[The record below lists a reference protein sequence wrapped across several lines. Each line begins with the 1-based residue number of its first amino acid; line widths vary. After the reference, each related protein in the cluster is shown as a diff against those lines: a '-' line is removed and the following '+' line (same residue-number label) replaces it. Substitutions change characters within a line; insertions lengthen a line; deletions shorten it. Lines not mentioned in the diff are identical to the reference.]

1 MITNSKKRTFA
12 DGLKIFGNIKVLV
25 ITALFIA
32 MSIVLGKFLSFT
44 VGPIRL
50 SFENLTVLMSGIMFG
65 PIIGLITGMTADIIG
80 CILYGYAIN
89 PIITFGAAAIGFIA
103 GLVSTFSFKKNLFLK
118 ILFSVVLA
126 HIVGSLI
133 IKSIGLYVYYKY
145 PMEAVILRIPTYVI
159 ISTAEFYII
168 YLVMKNKSLMSQM
181 NKVLNK

>member
-1 MITNSKKRTFA
+1 MLINSKQQTLTES
-12 DGLKIFGNIKVLV
+12 LKIFGNVKVLV

-44 VGPIRL
+44 VGPVRL

-65 PIIGLITGMTADIIG
+65 PVIGLITGVTADVIG

-89 PIITFGAAAIGFIA
+89 PIITLGAASVGFVA
-103 GLVSTFSFKKNLFLK
+103 GLVSAFCFKKNLLLN

-126 HIVGSLI
+126 HIIGSLI
-133 IKSIGLYVYYKY
+133 IKSVGLYVYFKY
-145 PMEAVILRIPTYVI
+145 PMEALILRIPSYAI

-168 YLVMKNKSLMSQM
+168 YLVMKNKSLIDQMKKVM
-181 NKVLNK
+181 NK